1 MDAGIRP
8 ASEPRPFEPVEVRL
22 PGHAPVWG
30 VGPAETMSVWREMT
44 PDGMYGRAAAR
55 LRPGDRVL
63 DIGANIGL
71 ASVFFHDVQ
80 PGVTTVA
87 VEPAPD
93 LYACL
98 RANLAAHVPGSEAVR
113 AAVTDRVGR
122 SAFVYYP
129 NAPSNSGLHADPV
142 TDDEL
147 TRRYLAN
154 SGVEEEFIDMVL
166 EGLHDGVSL
175 EVPTLTVS
183 TLLRERPY
191 ADFALLKV
199 DVERA
204 EWEVLRGIEPADWSR
219 IGEVVAEVHDEQGR
233 LDACCALLRSR
244 GFRVTVDQDPALAGT
259 ELYEIEARRI

>member
-1 MDAGIRP
+1 MDTGTRP
-8 ASEPRPFEPVEVRL
+8 APGPRPFEPVEVRL

-30 VGPAETMSVWREMT
+30 VGSAETMSVWREMT

-63 DIGANIGL
+63 DIGANVGL

-80 PGVTTVA
+80 PGITTVA

-98 RANLAAHVPGSEAVR
+98 QANLAAHVPGSRAVR
-113 AAVTDRVGR
+113 AAVTDRVGHSR
-122 SAFVYYP
+122 FVYYP
-129 NAPSNSGLHADPV
+129 NAPSNSGLHTDPV
-142 TDDEL
+142 TDDAL
-147 TRRYLAN
+147 TRRYLEN
-154 SGVEEEFIDMVL
+154 SGVEEEFIEMVL

-191 ADFALLKV
+191 GDIALLKV

-204 EWEVLRGIEPADWSR
+204 ELEVLRGVEAADWPR
-219 IGEVVAEVHDEQGR
+219 IGEVVAEVHDEGGR
-233 LDACCALLRSR
+233 LDACCDLLRAQ
-244 GFRVTVDQDPALAGT
+244 GFHISVDQDPALAGT
-259 ELYEIEARRI
+259 ELYEIEARRA